1 MTTARVELSFAD
13 GTTFSEWQTVSLRDS
28 FTDPIGEFS
37 VTSSLTQSNGLLKR
51 YRETLQKGQ
60 LVSIRINDIP
70 QFVGLIQTVD
80 KTISDEGIVFAVSGG
95 TPLITPY
102 EGAAVEDSSDY
113 SKELS
118 FHSENADVP
127 VADVLKRIFR
137 PYFGTDPV
145 IEGDDGQHIDLTSG
159 KKRTKK
165 AQRLTLEQ
173 MTQRDAIA
181 HPGETAYQL
190 ASRLLT
196 KLGVCLKMRWDGT
209 LLITRPDYDQEIS
222 YIVGQSFKEVFPGDR
237 FFGPIRIHDTNEGQF
252 SEAVV
257 RGTIPDDP
265 EATTASRPIGVVAST
280 TINANRPPYSAAS
293 YAAYKPKVIKDKSA
307 RDATRTGSVA
317 KLALGLAATNAFTVS
332 GTVSGWV
339 SKSGRIWTP
348 GTLARVVVDI
358 DEIDETM
365 FLLSRTFIQE
375 PDGGQYTQLT
385 FIPTGYLVLGDL
397 PGES

>member
-1 MTTARVELSFAD
+1 MPTSRVELAFDD

-28 FTDPIGEFS
+28 FVDPIGEFS
-37 VTSSLTQSNGLLKR
+37 VSSSLTQSNGLLKR
-51 YRETLQKGQ
+51 YRQYLQKGQ
-60 LVSIRINDIP
+60 LVSLRIDDIP

-80 KTISDEGIVFAVSGG
+80 KSIGDDGIIFSVSGG

-102 EGAAVEDSSDY
+102 EGAAIEDPNDY

-118 FHSENADVP
+118 FHSETSDVP
-127 VADVLKRIFR
+127 ISDVLKRIFR
-137 PYFGTDPV
+137 PYFGSDPV
-145 IEGDDGQHIDLTSG
+145 IVGDDGQHIDLTSG

-165 AQRLTLEQ
+165 AAKLSIEG

-190 ASRLLT
+190 ASRILT
-196 KLGVCLKMRWDGT
+196 KLGCCLKMRWDGA
-209 LLITRPDYDQEIS
+209 LLVTRPDYDQEIS
-222 YIVGQSFKEVFPGDR
+222 YTVGQSFKEVFPGDR
-237 FFGPIRIHDTNEGQF
+237 FFGPVRIRDTNEGQF
-252 SEAVV
+252 SECAV
-257 RGTIPDDP
+257 RGTASDNA
-265 EATTASRPIGVVAST
+265 ESTTTDRPIGVVKST
-280 TINANRPPYSAAS
+280 AINANRPPYRAAS

-317 KLALGLAATNAFTVS
+317 KLALGLGATNAFQVS
-332 GTVSGWV
+332 GTVGGWT
-339 SKSGRIWTP
+339 SKSQRIWTP
-348 GTLARVVVDI
+348 GTLARVVVDM

-385 FIPTGYLVLGDL
+385 FIPKGYLVLGDL
-397 PGES
+397 PGD